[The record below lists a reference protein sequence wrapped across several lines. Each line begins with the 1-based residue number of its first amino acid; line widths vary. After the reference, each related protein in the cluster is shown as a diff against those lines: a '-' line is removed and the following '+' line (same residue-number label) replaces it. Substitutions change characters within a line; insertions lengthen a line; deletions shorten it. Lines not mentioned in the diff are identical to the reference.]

1 MKKIKCRKIS
11 EELEEQMTER
21 KLIIWLDSGDT
32 LMNEGTEY
40 RKEGSPIVDH
50 AQMVDG
56 AKEMLRALKQEGFVM
71 ELVAD
76 GYTQSFDNCFR
87 QHQLGEFFKARTI
100 SEEVGAE
107 KPSAQMFET
116 AMEKLRLKEADKS
129 RVIMVGNNLKR
140 DIVGANRFGVTSV
153 WFAWSPRYPMKPETE
168 EETPD
173 YVIRHPMEL
182 VTLAK
187 QLDEQLE
194 LESGCLRT
202 GENSR

>member
-1 MKKIKCRKIS
+1 MA
-11 EELEEQMTER
+11 ER

-32 LMNEGTEY
+32 LMDEGTEY
-40 RKEGSPIVDH
+40 REKGSPIVEH
-50 AQMVDG
+50 AQMVNG
-56 AKEMLRALKQEGFVM
+56 ARKMLCALKQAGFVM

-87 QHQLGEFFKARTI
+87 QHQLEPFFTARTI

-107 KPSAQMFET
+107 KPSAKMFET
-116 AMEKLRLKEADKS
+116 AMEKLGLKEADKS

-173 YVIRHPMEL
+173 YVILHPMEL
-182 VTLAK
+182 VELAK
-187 QLDEQLE
+187 ELDRRLEEQPE
-194 LESGCLRT
+194 KHGSCT
-202 GENSR
+202 GEDCR